1 MIHTVCLDDE
11 YVDVKKLSNEIQ
23 SKKKEVEIVNS
34 YEKLFASEGYM
45 TKEDF
50 WEEADKRIINVCKK
64 YGVL

>member
-11 YVDVKKLSNEIQ
+11 YVDVKKLSNVIKKE
-23 SKKKEVEIVNS
+23 KKEVASVKS
-34 YEKLFASEGYM
+34 QEKLFESEGYM

-50 WEEADKRIINVCKK
+50 WEEADKRIISVCKK